1 MQIKIRLKMKIH
13 AGPIDPEELNELV
26 DSNHIIELDVNG
38 LSEHLS
44 S

>member
-1 MQIKIRLKMKIH
+1 MKMY
-13 AGPIDPEELNELV
+13 AGSIDPVELTELF
-26 DSNHIIELDVNG
+26 DSNHIIELDVIG